1 LSLNIG
7 KAAIMH
13 LIAADPQTE
22 ITWDNTDA
30 FDVKTQKID
39 PADFVLPPAAVAAIE
54 IEVQDD

>member
-1 LSLNIG
+1 
-7 KAAIMH
+7 MH